1 MENKSEAESAG
12 QLAIDLEKFT
22 FTRKDISS

>member
-12 QLAIDLEKFT
+12 QLIIDLENFT